1 MKKLLIC
8 ALIFGLVV
16 SCTKNDVDD
25 SVSEQN
31 NKETFELS
39 KTMNFAMDDF
49 GKISEQASLNLKNSS
64 KNSKETCFSIELLI
78 SYQEKP
84 IPGFSGYDYYSKLI
98 LNDAG
103 DQCQFDD
110 WTGGLEYYV
119 AENLLSK
126 FKDSAVFKN
135 VQYDQGYIFNGYRV
149 AQKNEEQ
156 STDDIP
162 VFDVKIDGVISAPD
176 GETYQYTTNRNFSFE
191 NRFTEQEVI
200 TLKESSSL
208 ENLKEPFFIK
218 TKSVDGSPIVYKA
231 ACFEGLSFLKYPVQ
245 GLQEYSSN
253 YGVNFNIDFGDG
265 TCDRKVVLT
274 SVEGTITFDL

>member
-39 KTMNFAMDDF
+39 KTVNFAMDDF
-49 GKISEQASLNLKNSS
+49 GKISEQASLDLKKSS
-64 KNSKETCFSIELLI
+64 KNSKGTCFSIELLI
-78 SYQEKP
+78 PYQEKP
-84 IPGFSGYDYYSKLI
+84 IPGFSGYDHYSKMI

-110 WTGGLEYYV
+110 WTGSLEYYV
-119 AENLLSK
+119 AEDLPSK

-135 VQYDQGYIFNGYRV
+135 VQYEQGYIFDGYRV

-156 STDDIP
+156 STNDIP
-162 VFDVKIDGVISAPD
+162 VFDVEIDGVITAPD
-176 GETYQYTTNRNFSFE
+176 GKTYHYTTNRNFSFE
-191 NRFTEQEVI
+191 NRFTEQEII

-208 ENLKEPFFIK
+208 ENLKEPFFVK
-218 TKSVDGSPIVYKA
+218 SKSVDGSPIVYKA

-245 GLQEYSSN
+245 GAQDYSSN
-253 YGVNFNIDFGDG
+253 FGVNFNIDFGDG
-265 TCDRKVVLT
+265 ACDRKVVLT
-274 SVEGTITFDL
+274 SIEGTITFDL

>member
-25 SVSEQN
+25 NVSEQN

-39 KTMNFAMDDF
+39 KTVNLAMDDF
-49 GKISEQASLNLKNSS
+49 GKISEQASLDLKNSS
-64 KNSKETCFSIELLI
+64 KSSKGTCFSIELLI
-78 SYQEKP
+78 PYQEKP
-84 IPGFSGYDYYSKLI
+84 IPGFSEYSHYSKLI

-110 WTGGLEYYV
+110 WTGSLEYYV
-119 AENLLSK
+119 AEDLPSK

-135 VQYDQGYIFNGYRV
+135 VQYNRGYIFDGYRI

-162 VFDVKIDGVISAPD
+162 VFDVKIDGIITAPD

-191 NRFTEQEVI
+191 NRFTDQEII

-208 ENLKEPFFIK
+208 ENLKKPFFIK
-218 TKSVDGSPIVYKA
+218 TKSVDGSPIVYKT
-231 ACFEGLSFLKYPVQ
+231 ACFEGLDFYKYPVQ
-245 GLQEYSSN
+245 GAQDYSSN
-253 YGVNFNIDFGDG
+253 FGVNFTINYGDG
-265 TCDRKVVLT
+265 TCDREVVLT
-274 SVEGTITFDL
+274 SIEGTITFDL